1 MDWHILNVRKQEAS
15 KYDSFDVEF
24 KLSKPKKINRP
35 YEYRKEISRILK
47 TDIGQI
53 LGETKGFTEAELNGI
68 IKDVEA
74 YVATFQKDP
83 APRCR
88 NLLTEVKLKKKNEQQ
103 IKKPELK
110 KDAGKTIQ
118 TSNPY
123 TKRNSP

>member
-1 MDWHILNVRKQEAS
+1 MTNQHILNVRKQEAS
-15 KYDSFDVEF
+15 KHDSFDVEF

-35 YEYRKEISRILK
+35 YEYRKQISRILK
-47 TDIGQI
+47 TDMGQI
-53 LGETKGFTEAELNGI
+53 LGETRGFTEAELNGI

-103 IKKPELK
+103 IKKPESK
-110 KDAGKTIQ
+110 KDAGKTI
-118 TSNPY
+118 
-123 TKRNSP
+123 